1 MNYYQFIINKNLRFF
16 EQLKCFL
23 VFLVIFIPIV
33 FLTLFIKD
41 FSSIIF
47 QALLFTNGLFMWT
60 FIEYNLHRFWMH
72 DKKNSHLTIVK
83 THNHHHSH
91 PNDIAVTGVHRVGMV
106 LLMIILLFL
115 SWKFQNYFT
124 VFAGLVTGLI
134 MYFLMHRIL
143 HLPVAQKLFKKL
155 CRYHIYHHC
164 KYYNTCFGISVPWWD
179 DIFGTVPQNPQLT
192 QKVIDF
198 YFKDHHH

>member
-1 MNYYQFIINKNLRFF
+1 MNYYQSIINKNINFF

-23 VFLVIFIPIV
+23 VFLLLFMPLVLI
-33 FLTLFIKD
+33 TLI
-41 FSSIIF
+41 SENISVLIF
-47 QALLFTNGLFMWT
+47 QFFLFGNGFFIWT

-72 DKKNSHLTIVK
+72 DKKNSHLSIVK
-83 THNHHHSH
+83 THNHHHAH
-91 PNDIAVTGVHRVGMV
+91 PTDIVITNVHRFGMV
-106 LLMIILLFL
+106 VIMVILLVL
-115 SWKFQNYFT
+115 SWKLQNYFT
-124 VFAGLVTGLI
+124 LITGLVSGLI
-134 MYFLMHRIL
+134 IYFLMHRVL
-143 HLPVAQKLFKKL
+143 HLPVAQKIFKKL

-179 DIFGTVPQNPQLT
+179 DIFGTVPRNPQLT